1 MAFQKY
7 DFKKVGLGK
16 KASAFDTYRELAANK
31 PSVQDIVE
39 PQKTVKSTNVP
50 SQDPLETPYTVG
62 ATGGSQPSQPV
73 DEGWKDSL
81 AGINSYYEAGKPA
94 NGGTAEDMKN
104 GVNHWQ
110 AYLDELDKFQA
121 ANGSNEDF
129 DQTQFKLYRDYASN
143 SLKNAQDSYA
153 ATLAQENAAQNSKM
167 EQANM
172 KEQALKYA
180 QMSMDAQGLGSQGV
194 NGSLQAGIG
203 NQFAENSANIDK
215 EKAEAQQSNFAQYQQ
230 MANDNKGR
238 LEEEVYEHEQSVK
251 NDKFALASEMLN
263 SAETEE
269 DIQKIKDAYYNQ
281 MTPEQQKTFD
291 YYADIAQRNFEAS
304 STNTYNVQNLKA
316 MTFVMTGNTDVGKDE
331 DHHIG
336 QVGTLNDWFNKECDL
351 LSYKASNNQL
361 EEGCTIKVT
370 NGRGDVIYLQY
381 TKKGFTQVDEAT
393 YNGSSV
399 KHTLRH
405 VNKENLWDK

>member
-31 PSVQDIVE
+31 PSVQDIVA

-215 EKAEAQQSNFAQYQQ
+215 EKAEAQQSTFEQYQQ

-238 LEEEVYEHEQSVK
+238 LEEELYNNEQNTK
-251 NDKFALASEMLN
+251 NDKFALANEMLQ
-263 SAETEE
+263 SAQTAE
-269 DIQKIKDAYYNQ
+269 DIAKIKSQYYNDF
-281 MTPEQQKTFD
+281 TPEQKRTFD
-291 YYADIAQRNFEAS
+291 YYAEIAQRDIDAQDPLKQLKDKYNGQTAYATKNDFAGIKT
-304 STNTYNVQNLKA
+304 TN
-316 MTFVMTGNTDVGKDE
+316 GTDVLADKGGVKNELNYITTDKKFKESISNGMCVCLVNGK
-331 DHHIG
+331 
-336 QVGTLNDWFNKECDL
+336 N
-351 LSYKASNNQL
+351 
-361 EEGCTIKVT
+361 EGS
-370 NGRGDVIYLQY
+370 RLYLQFFNGY
-381 TKKGFTQVDEAT
+381 WYVTDADTF
-393 YNGSSV
+393 YGSSNQQTIRG
-399 KHTLRH
+399 K
-405 VNKENLWDK
+405 